1 LKRTTTGASQVE
13 GEAALYA
20 LGALRPDEA
29 EKFRQRLGA
38 GCALCREMVE
48 VCEHVVTMLPLSAP
62 EVEPPPHLRTR
73 LLERIG
79 TDLPRPAAASPMG
92 DGLLVRAD
100 DTEWM
105 DAPAPGV
112 RYRQLHGART
122 MLVRMEPDTWLP
134 AHDHKLAEQCLVLEG
149 SIRSDDVTAYAG
161 DYTYMPAGSV
171 HSALYSETG
180 ALFLI
185 TYS

>member
-1 LKRTTTGASQVE
+1 MRSRTGATQVE

-20 LGALRPDEA
+20 LGALPADEA

-38 GCALCREMVE
+38 GCSLCNGLIQD
-48 VCEHVVTMLPLSAP
+48 CAHVVTLLPLAAP
-62 EVEPPPHLRTR
+62 EIEPPARLRAR
-73 LLERIG
+73 LMERIAA
-79 TDLPRPAAASPMG
+79 DVPAPMTA

-100 DTEWM
+100 DTPWTNS
-105 DAPAPGV
+105 PAPGV
-112 RYRQLHGART
+112 QYRQLHGNKT
-122 MLVRMEPDTWLP
+122 ILVRMAPDTWLP

-149 SIRSDDVTAYAG
+149 SIRSDGVTASAG
-161 DYTYMPAGSV
+161 DYTYMPAGST

-185 TYS
+185 AYS